1 MSVNLAA
8 SPYYDDFDDKK
19 NFHRVLFN
27 PRRAVQVRELNQL
40 QSILQNQV
48 ERFGKHIFKDG
59 SMVEPGEINY
69 DLHLE
74 YVTVSGINFDD
85 ISGILAGAAE
95 IELVGGTSAI
105 VAKIVLGVK
114 NTATDPVTFYIRY
127 ISGGDNTPRFKENE
141 VLTLRV
147 VDGNSF
153 ATATVIATGQGSVLT
168 ANSGIYFTKGF
179 FVRSES
185 QMIILSKYSST
196 PTVVAGFRL
205 NDSIVDWND
214 DESLLDN
221 TDGTN
226 YNAIGADRLK
236 LTLNAE
242 VHGMNDVFD
251 RTGFIEI
258 AKFDLGNLQSMVR
271 TTDYSA
277 LTDTLARRTYDESGD
292 YTVRKFN
299 ILAREHLL
307 TDDNGGLYPAPDGD
321 LSKFVVG
328 IEPGKAYV
336 RGYEVEN
343 IATVNVSV
351 DKARDTA
358 LINNSAFS
366 LPVGNY
372 ITVDTMNVTPKSDA
386 FQTVTFYS
394 GESVTPGAVPPG
406 TILGTA
412 RVRYTELSATAG
424 QAFVYLFDVKDA
436 SGNVTTSFIKT
447 AKSVYSAGTVA
458 FTANIKSEL
467 IDSVNHS
474 LVFKTPVSVVK
485 SLTTS
490 GSDTSLTV
498 NRQYTM
504 TADTSG
510 VVVLT
515 AGANEVFATP
525 TTTSAVA
532 SYTIGGTSTTRQ
544 IATISTM
551 GGAPLGKTLTINF
564 GAPVASQVIT
574 ITVEV
579 IKEVA
584 VQKNKTVTLGS
595 VTLPFASI
603 ANRQFKLGKADAFK
617 ITAIIENGVNK
628 LSKYT
633 LSSNKNQD
641 YYGISFITLKAG
653 EPLPTA
659 NVTVTFEYFTHGA
672 GDFFSVDSYSTVP
685 YEDIPSEWIGNA
697 SVSMADVI
705 DFRPRMND
713 AGTSFTGTGGS
724 VVEVPSPYSL
734 IRCDIE
740 HYLPRVDKVYVNS
753 KGQFGVVKGVS
764 DIDPKQPATP
774 DNAMA
779 IYVLNVPAYTKSVKD
794 ISMLFI
800 NNRRYTMRDIGQL
813 DDRIKNI
820 EYYTALNMLETETES
835 TQITD
840 PATGLNRFKNGFM
853 TDGFVDHSVGS
864 FTLPDY
870 KCAISSEEGM
880 LRPEFYADSVDFTY
894 SLGLSSGVVQTG
906 ALVTLPFTEAL
917 HIQQLQASELM
928 NVNPYAVYLWYGDI
942 ELTPNSDTWYDTVY
956 TEPNVQYN
964 QYNNGRLTQSWNSWG
979 LNWSGGTTSSAKSVQ
994 TGRRSGYVTT
1004 TTVKTSV
1011 TLTDDRIVSQTVIP
1025 YMRSRA
1031 VAFKAKGLLPYCRVY
1046 AFFDNVPVTNW
1057 CKQDGQVS
1065 GSLVT
1070 DVNGAISG
1078 TFWIPNQAD
1087 IRFRTGSKQFTLIDN
1102 TTNNKD
1108 DTLSYA
1114 DEQFT
1119 STGILNTRTQSI
1131 TATRQVNTS
1140 TVYWDPLA
1148 QSFLVAKSGGMFI
1161 TSIDLYFG
1169 KKDSSIPVSVQIRN
1183 MDNGY
1188 PGKDVVPYSNVIKSP
1203 SQVNISSDASVATN
1217 FKFSSPVYLT
1227 EGQEYCFVI
1236 MSNSNKYEAW
1246 VARMGGL
1253 VVGTKASISKQPFVG
1268 VLFKSQNNSTWTA
1281 DQSADLKFK
1290 VNIAKFSTNTV
1301 GTASFVNTHPD
1312 DITLGANPLVS
1323 TAGSNVITASV
1334 SDHGMF
1340 VGSIAKIAGID
1351 VGLGIPLGE
1360 LNKNHVVQTVI
1371 DADTYTILT
1380 TTNATTTGSFGG
1392 NAVTSSRNMLMNTIQ
1407 PMIQDLTFENTT
1419 TGWAYTG
1426 ITGKS
1431 LSGTEVPYVAK
1442 AGFKITQN
1450 ANYDLSAPLLI
1461 PSAVESATNT
1471 PSTPSKLVAT
1481 LSTEVDNIS
1490 PVIDVNRV
1498 SLVGISNRIN
1508 SPAVLNETTQS
1519 GGNAI
1524 ARYITNAIG
1533 LKNAA
1538 DSLKVYVDVNKPQGS
1553 NVLIYYCVGNS
1564 EEELEAQSWTL
1575 LPSIVSTVSADDF
1588 TFSEFEYGIN
1598 DIAPF
1603 SFYQFKIVMVSTSS
1617 SKVPKLKR
1625 LRGIALGT

>member
-8 SPYYDDFDDKK
+8 SPYFDDFDDKK

-95 IELVGGTSAI
+95 IELVGGTSDI

-114 NTATDPVTFYIRY
+114 NTATDPVTFYLRY
-127 ISGGDNTPRFKENE
+127 ISGGDNTPRFKANE

-205 NDSIVDWND
+205 NDSIVNWND

-351 DKARDTA
+351 DKARDTT

-372 ITVDTMNVTPKSDA
+372 ITVDTMNITPKSDA

-394 GESVTPGAVPPG
+394 GVSVTPGAIPPG
-406 TILGTA
+406 SVLGSA

-424 QAFVYLFDVKDA
+424 QAFVYLFDIKDS
-436 SGNVTTSFIKT
+436 SGNVTTSFIQT

-490 GSDTSLTV
+490 GSDTTLTV
-498 NRQYTM
+498 NRPYTM
-504 TADTSG
+504 TSDTGG

-525 TTTSAVA
+525 TTTSAIA

-551 GGAPLGKTLTINF
+551 GGTPLGKTLTINF

-603 ANRQFKLGKADAFK
+603 ANRQFKLGKADVFK
-617 ITAIIENGVNK
+617 ITSITENGVNK

-633 LSSNKNQD
+633 LSPNKNQD

-685 YEDIPSEWIGNA
+685 YKDIPIERIGNA
-697 SVSMADVI
+697 DVSMADVI

-713 AGTSFTGTGGS
+713 AGTGFTGTGGS

-740 HYLPRVDKVYVNS
+740 HYLPRIDKVYVNA
-753 KGQFGVVKGVS
+753 KGEFGVVKGVS

-853 TDGFVDHSVGS
+853 TDNFVDHSIGS

-870 KCAISSEEGM
+870 KCSISSEEAT
-880 LRPEFYADSVDFTY
+880 LRPEFYSDSVDFTY
-894 SLGLSSGVVQTG
+894 SLGLSSGVVKTG
-906 ALVTLPFTEAL
+906 SLITLPFTETL

-928 NVNPYAVYLWYGDI
+928 NVNPYAVYLWYGKI

-979 LNWSGGTTSSAKSVQ
+979 LNWTGGSSSSTYNVWN
-994 TGRRSGYVTT
+994 GRPGRTT
-1004 TTVKTSV
+1004 TTVRTTVDV
-1011 TLTDDRIVSQTVIP
+1011 TADRIVDQSIIP
-1025 YMRSRA
+1025 YMRSRN
-1031 VAFKAKGLLPYCRVY
+1031 VAFSAKGLLPFSRVY
-1046 AFFDNVPVTNW
+1046 AFFDNVDVNAY
-1057 CKQDGQVS
+1057 CKQDGQLY
-1065 GSLVT
+1065 GQPMMTDGDGEVT
-1070 DVNGAISG
+1070 G
-1078 TFWIPNQAD
+1078 TFTIPNESGM
-1087 IRFRTGSKQFTLIDN
+1087 RFRTGSKQFTLIDN

-1114 DEQFT
+1114 EESFT

-1131 TATRQVNTS
+1131 TATRAINTS

-1148 QSFLVAKSGGMFI
+1148 QSFLVTKPGGMFI

-1169 KKDSSIPVSVQIRN
+1169 KKDASIPVSVQIRN

-1188 PGKDVVPYSNVIKSP
+1188 PGKDVVPYSDVIMKP
-1203 SQVNISSDASVATN
+1203 VQVNISTDASVATN

-1246 VARMGGL
+1246 VARMGSL
-1253 VVGTKASISKQPFVG
+1253 VVGTKTSISKQPFVG

-1281 DQSADLKFK
+1281 DQSADLMFK
-1290 VNIAKFSTNTV
+1290 VNIASFDTNSV
-1301 GTASFVNTHPD
+1301 GTATFINAHPD
-1312 DITLGANPLVS
+1312 DILLDSNPLIS
-1323 TAGSNVITASV
+1323 TSGSKVITVNV
-1334 SDHGMF
+1334 SNHGMF
-1340 VGSIAKIAGID
+1340 VGSIAKIAGVD
-1351 VGLGIPLGE
+1351 VGPGIPLSE
-1360 LNKNHVVQTVI
+1360 LNKDHTVQTIV
-1371 DADTYTILT
+1371 DADNYTILT
-1380 TTNATTTGSFGG
+1380 TTNANATGSFGG
-1392 NAVTSSRNMLMNTIQ
+1392 NEVTSSRNMLLNTIQ
-1407 PMIQDLTFENTT
+1407 PTIQELTFENTS
-1419 TGWAYTG
+1419 TGWVYSG
-1426 ITGKS
+1426 VSGKS
-1431 LSGTEVPYVAK
+1431 INGTEIPYVAK

-1450 ANYDLSAPLLI
+1450 ENYDLSAPLLI

-1471 PSTPSKLVAT
+1471 PSTSSKLVAT
-1481 LSTEVDNIS
+1481 ISTEVSNIS

-1498 SLVGISNRIN
+1498 SLIGVSNRIN
-1508 SPAVLNETTQS
+1508 NPDVLSETAQS

-1564 EEELEAQSWTL
+1564 EEELEAQSWVL
-1575 LPSIVSTVSADDF
+1575 LPSIVSKVSADDF
-1588 TFSEFEYGIN
+1588 TFSEFEYGVD

-1603 SFYQFKIVMVSTSS
+1603 SFYQFKIVMVSSSS
-1617 SKVPKLKR
+1617 SKIPKLKR